1 MVAVRASSGTVLAAR
16 RFAGL
21 DPLGFEARDN
31 NWYRFVANEPTGK
44 MDPSGLDRYRLG
56 GNHPFDHSIVCVD
69 SYDSLGVPTGF
80 QYCCE
85 LGGVGGSGGSSCVT
99 AAQEIC
105 EQASLVATAC
115 CVWAHP
121 AKILCSERRLTKA
134 EKANQRI
141 ASNRAEDEEM
151 LHRLKQDQGANTCWH
166 PLLSNCH
173 EYALSR
179 LYCGC
184 GIK

>member
-1 MVAVRASSGTVLAAR
+1 MVAMRDSSGTTLAVG
-16 RFAGL
+16 RFT
-21 DPLGFEARDN
+21 DWEPLGFEAGDE
-31 NWYRFVANEPTGK
+31 NWYRFVANGPTAK
-44 MDPSGLDRYRLG
+44 TDPSGLDRYRLG

-69 SYDSLGVPTGF
+69 LYDSHGIPTGW
-80 QYCCE
+80 QYCCD

-99 AAQEIC
+99 AARDMC

-121 AKILCSERRLTKA
+121 AKIHCGERRLTKV

-141 ASNRAEDEEM
+141 ASNSVEDEQM
-151 LHRLKQDQGANTCWH
+151 LRRLKQDEEARTYWH

-173 EYALSR
+173 DYAVGR

>member
-1 MVAVRASSGTVLAAR
+1 MVAMRDSSGAALAVG

-21 DPLGFEARDN
+21 EPLGFEAGDN
-31 NWYRFVANEPTGK
+31 NWYRFVANGPTAST
-44 MDPSGLDRYRLG
+44 DPSGLDRYRLG
-56 GNHPFDHSIVCVD
+56 GNHPFDHSVVCVD
-69 SYDSLGVPTGF
+69 LYDSRGIPTGW

-85 LGGVGGSGGSSCVT
+85 LGGVDGSGGSSCVT
-99 AAQEIC
+99 AARDIC
-105 EQASLVATAC
+105 ERASLAATAC
-115 CVWAHP
+115 CVWVHP
-121 AKILCSERRLTKA
+121 AKILCGERRLTKA

-141 ASNRAEDEEM
+141 ASTRAEDEEM
-151 LHRLKQDQGANTCWH
+151 LNRLKQDQGTSTCWH

-173 EYALSR
+173 EYAVGR